1 MDDQLSNVT
10 FPPPKSI
17 AECLS
22 LLFFFVISPFKY
34 HRTQNSGSTLVNTC
48 NPTNEVC
55 PRHKFSFTQTQS
67 FIQLALKRNRV
78 FDNIKHWM
86 MFLFG
91 PFTPLYNLWAFPG
104 TTTNLSEAQPRK
116 TAPEPF

>member
-1 MDDQLSNVT
+1 MDNQLSNIT
-10 FPPPKSI
+10 LSPPKSI
-17 AECLS
+17 AEC
-22 LLFFFVISPFKY
+22 LFFFVISPFKY

-78 FDNIKHWM
+78 FDNIKH
-86 MFLFG
+86 
-91 PFTPLYNLWAFPG
+91 
-104 TTTNLSEAQPRK
+104 
-116 TAPEPF
+116 